1 MCIIA
6 ICAMFYCLIVTS
18 IQGYIIVDPLN
29 FRIGN
34 DIYGRPQVDLG
45 AMWNFFGYGFGA
57 NTDWTAGPG
66 SFSSTNINSIFAPGG
81 PYSFGSFFGWPIGKK
96 K

>member
-1 MCIIA
+1 MCIIVA
-6 ICAMFYCLIVTS
+6 VFICVVPAL
-18 IQGYIIVDPLN
+18 IQGYVNVDPIN
-29 FRIGN
+29 FRFGN

-45 AMWNFFGYGFGA
+45 AIWNFFGYGFGA